1 MHARSLISTFVA
13 VIMLP
18 TAQGDANRA
27 TRASAFAKLPD
38 WTGVWQSAAWWPLDV
53 SGRPVGGEAKLQ
65 QTLQTTREPPYNAK
79 WAATYQE
86 AMKDTAAI
94 AERVRTFKVCER
106 TFPQVMEAPW
116 MFQVAV
122 LPEETLIVFENGQ
135 VRHIY
140 TDRRA
145 HPDGDDL
152 WPTPLG
158 DSIGHWEG
166 DTLVVDTVARVA
178 EPLGPRAWFS
188 VLSEQAHF
196 TERLRRTQADELED
210 QLTIEDPET
219 LARPWQMTL
228 RFKHLADM
236 KRMIPTNCTEND
248 RNPVVDG
255 EMKLTVPK

>member
-1 MHARSLISTFVA
+1 MRARLLISTFVA
-13 VIMLP
+13 VMMLP

-65 QTLQTTREPPYNAK
+65 RTLQTTREPPYNAK

-236 KRMIPTNCTEND
+236 RRMIPTNCTEND

>member
-1 MHARSLISTFVA
+1 MRARSLISIFVA
-13 VIMLP
+13 VLMLP
-18 TAQGDANRA
+18 AAQGDTNRA

-53 SGRPVGGEAKLQ
+53 SGRPVGGEATLQ
-65 QTLQTTREPPYNAK
+65 RTLQTTREPPYNAK

-140 TDRRA
+140 TDRRG
-145 HPDGDDL
+145 HPAGDDL

-166 DTLVVDTVARVA
+166 ETLVVDTVARVA

>member
-1 MHARSLISTFVA
+1 MRARSLISIFVA
-13 VIMLP
+13 VLMLP
-18 TAQGDANRA
+18 AAQGDTNRA

-53 SGRPVGGEAKLQ
+53 SGRPVGGEATLQ
-65 QTLQTTREPPYNAK
+65 RTLQTTREPPYNAK

-140 TDRRA
+140 TDRRG
-145 HPDGDDL
+145 HPAGDDL

-166 DTLVVDTVARVA
+166 ETLVVDTVARVA

-196 TERLRRTQADELED
+196 TERLRRTQADEIED

>member
-1 MHARSLISTFVA
+1 MRARLLISTFVA
-13 VIMLP
+13 VMMLP

-27 TRASAFAKLPD
+27 SRASAFAKLPD

-53 SGRPVGGEAKLQ
+53 SGRPVGGEAKLR

-166 DTLVVDTVARVA
+166 DTLVVDTIARVA

-236 KRMIPTNCTEND
+236 RRMIPTNCTEND

>member
-1 MHARSLISTFVA
+1 MRARLLISTFVA
-13 VIMLP
+13 VMMLP
-18 TAQGDANRA
+18 TAQGDSNRA
-27 TRASAFAKLPD
+27 SRASAFAKLPD

-53 SGRPVGGEAKLQ
+53 SGRPVGGEAKLR

-166 DTLVVDTVARVA
+166 DTLVVDTIARVA

-188 VLSEQAHF
+188 VLSEKAHF

-236 KRMIPTNCTEND
+236 RRMIATNCTEND